1 MSCDHDC
8 KRPAPF
14 PRRLSNR
21 PGLTRIDYRIGDYGL
36 MREHIFGLLDAAP
49 ALAAWTHRK
58 ADDPGIALV
67 EAAALVGDVL
77 ARYQDRYANEAY
89 LRSARWHESVVEL
102 VRVLG
107 YRLAPGLGGRA
118 RFALAVKGATPVPVP
133 AGFGISVKLPHA
145 GAAEPKPAIFET
157 EAPLLARPTL
167 SRFHLYRPRHVPDI
181 VNGMDSFQLA
191 AGTGPAL
198 VAGDR
203 LLLGIAQGATLRH
216 TQIVV
221 VDKVWE
227 AFGVRHI
234 KTRGRI
240 ACLLGASA
248 SSASSLSSISSGI
261 SGISSSIGSIGSIG
275 SSSISSTFSAGRMS
289 AGISYLPAFSGL
301 LHAGL
306 GLALQVSAPQLRA
319 YKLGATAR
327 HFGHSAPPSRIAV
340 NEANGSVSE
349 VPVSY
354 DRRLDAAQGDP
365 AGPQLRPRQLPLDG
379 ELADFSAGSA
389 VLVELNLA
397 STAGSNSPRKR
408 VLERQISQV
417 DRQSLA
423 WGGSSGASTV
433 LQMDQDLA
441 LQEGASALRW
451 ADIRGISVHQ
461 VKGEGFSLRAAAQ
474 ALPLAQGLSFDFY
487 GEREDALALQDRSL
501 LLAMPEGPLAVT
513 VQAVSA
519 QAQAGPSFHR
529 LSLDRSLP
537 YARFGHEQPG
547 VDVHGN
553 LVWASQ
559 GKTESEAVLGD
570 GDARQSFQT
579 FVLPKTPLTWLQ
591 DGALSPPRRHQLQ
604 LRVGSV
610 LWRQVES
617 LFGRGP
623 NEQVYIVRELADG
636 RSVVQFGDGLSG
648 ARLPSGVGN
657 VRVQMRS
664 GQGAYGLPEGS
675 DKPAAVQRLT
685 GFAALSLLEPAME
698 GAAPEPA
705 AKARQAAPLL
715 MQSLGRIVSLAD
727 FEAEALSLAGVLKA
741 RASWQLL
748 DGAPLLMLTLLMASG
763 QAADAAAAQQ
773 ALRRA
778 LAARGPARWPLSV
791 RIGELL
797 PVRMALTVA
806 TEPTRHPDE
815 LRAAIAAALGVLE
828 AEPGAP
834 EQAEAEEADELGLL
848 HWRQR
853 QFGEGLHG
861 SQILA
866 AVQRVSGVRW
876 LRLDRLHAATD
887 ASKPVPARDG
897 LPQLR
902 AAAHQ
907 LLGLR
912 PTGLSLQFVADEAES
927 RP

>member
-8 KRPAPF
+8 KRAAPF

-49 ALAAWTHRK
+49 ALAAWTQRK

-118 RFALAVKGATPVPVP
+118 RFALAVKGSAPVVVP
-133 AGFGISVKLPHA
+133 AGFAISAKLPHA

-157 EAPLLARPTL
+157 ETPLLARPAL

-181 VNGMDSFQLA
+181 VNGMDSFQLD
-191 AGTGPAL
+191 AGSGPTL

-203 LLLGIAQGATLRH
+203 LLLGLAQGTTLSH

-240 ACLLGASA
+240 ACLLGASS
-248 SSASSLSSISSGI
+248 SSASSLSSVSSVSSVSSISSASSSSGI
-261 SGISSSIGSIGSIG
+261 S
-275 SSSISSTFSAGRMS
+275 ISSTLSAGQLS
-289 AGISYLPAFSGL
+289 AGIAYLPAFSGL

-327 HFGHSAPPSRIAV
+327 HFGHSAPPSRIAL
-340 NEANGSVSE
+340 NEASGRVSE

-397 STAGSNSPRKR
+397 STAGSGSPRKR

-433 LQMDQDLA
+433 LQLDQDLA
-441 LQEGASALRW
+441 LQEGGSALRW

-461 VKGEGFSLRAAAQ
+461 VKGEGFRLRAAAQ
-474 ALPLAQGLSFDFY
+474 PVPQLQGLAFDFY
-487 GEREDALALQDRSL
+487 GEREDALALQDRTL
-501 LLAMPEGPLAVT
+501 LLALPEGPLAVR

-519 QAQAGPSFHR
+519 QTQAGPGFHR
-529 LSLDRSLP
+529 LGLDQALP
-537 YARFGHEQPG
+537 YARFGHERPG
-547 VDVHGN
+547 VAVHGN

-559 GKTESEAVLGD
+559 GKSESEAVLGD
-570 GDARQSFQT
+570 GDARQRFQT
-579 FVLPKTPLTWLQ
+579 FVLPRTPLTWLQ
-591 DGALSPPRRHQLQ
+591 DSALSPPRRPQLQ
-604 LRVGSV
+604 LRVASV
-610 LWRQVES
+610 LWQQVES

-636 RSVVQFGDGLSG
+636 RSAVQFGDGLSG

-664 GQGAYGLPEGS
+664 GQGACGLPEGS
-675 DKPAAVQRLT
+675 DKPTAAQRLT
-685 GFAALSLLEPAME
+685 GFDALSLLEPAIE

-748 DGAPLLMLTLLMASG
+748 DGAPLLMLALLLASG
-763 QAADAAAAQQ
+763 QAADAAAAEQ

-797 PVRMALTVA
+797 PVRLALTVA

-815 LRAAIAAALGVLE
+815 LRAAIAAALGVLAAE
-828 AEPGAP
+828 AGAAEPA
-834 EQAEAEEADELGLL
+834 ADESQDEPGLL

-861 SQILA
+861 SQVLA

-876 LRLDRLHAATD
+876 LRLDGLQAATD
-887 ASKPVPARDG
+887 TNPPVPARDG

-912 PTGLSLQFVADEAES
+912 PAGLSLQFVADEAES